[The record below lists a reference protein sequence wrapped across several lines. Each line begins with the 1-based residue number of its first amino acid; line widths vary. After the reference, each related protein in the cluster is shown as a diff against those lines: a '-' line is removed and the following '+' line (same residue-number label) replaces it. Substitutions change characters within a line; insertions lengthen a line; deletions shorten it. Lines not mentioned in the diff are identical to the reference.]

1 MLPIP
6 WDFHAS
12 ALHRSYG
19 AHYLH
24 FITCSCHRRLK
35 WMNRA
40 RSRDYFLS
48 ILEQVRT
55 QYRFVMIGYVV
66 MPEHIHL
73 LITEPEISNPS
84 KVMQV
89 VKQRTARALLAAL
102 SVMNEQ

>member
-24 FITCSCHRRLK
+24 FITCSCHRRLP
-35 WMNRA
+35 WLNRA

-55 QYRFVMIGYVV
+55 QYRFVV
-66 MPEHIHL
+66 
-73 LITEPEISNPS
+73 
-84 KVMQV
+84 
-89 VKQRTARALLAAL
+89 TATW
-102 SVMNEQ
+102 